1 MYAKVAPA
9 RIRLILTP
17 QMGIHVTLNPSK
29 GETPIFIFEG
39 VMEGVS
45 KIEKVI
51 FLENGL
57 TDLDEIY
64 ICYRHYQDLLK
75 EKVLIFSREK
85 QT

>member
-1 MYAKVAPA
+1 
-9 RIRLILTP
+9 
-17 QMGIHVTLNPSK
+17 MGIHVTLNPSK
-29 GETPIFIFEG
+29 GETQIFIFEG

-57 TDLDEIY
+57 TDLDKIY
-64 ICYRHYQDLLK
+64 ICYRYYQDLLE

-85 QT
+85 

>member
-17 QMGIHVTLNPSK
+17 YMGIHVTGNPSK
-29 GETPIFIFEG
+29 GETPIFIFDG

-57 TDLDEIY
+57 TDLDEIN
-64 ICYRHYQDLLK
+64 ICYRHYK
-75 EKVLIFSREK
+75 HV
-85 QT
+85 